1 MGGEDAEVV
10 RRKVAGELG
19 PPVNFAKSTWLLI
32 PASFSFR
39 DVKMAFL
46 PATPRHLCRNCL
58 EVIARTSRPSRL
70 SCPPIH
76 APHQRHKSTTNVNA
90 TNASNFRIAKH
101 YGNLKKTDRSLDHVY
116 SSFKKVDET
125 SWKSGFRVN
134 LKDSHGSQDMPRP
147 KKRIPTIQAG
157 TALPKTPRSTF
168 PGPCSVNVPVEP
180 RKVKSAAT
188 PLLKAHMKKP
198 SVVHRRQTS
207 NSIQYP
213 STGKFKSHQ
222 ELNELQKELPV
233 KIPYPEKPMTHT
245 SLHFNNLQ
253 DWNWYWETV
262 PPTMTQMTQ
271 AQHFFTKKAS
281 PRFLQSVAFFRAF
294 PESDVPEV
302 AFVGRSNVG
311 KSSLLN
317 AIVNADTNELLAR
330 TSSTPGFTKTM
341 NLYGLGPT
349 GGVHYKKQP
358 SGHGKIVGPGGITI
372 VDMPGYGEGSLSEWG
387 VEILK
392 YLQGRKQLRRVFMLI
407 DAHHGVKDK
416 DRSLLASL
424 RLGGIPHQVILS
436 KLDKLYL
443 PDARSIKRFDGK
455 RSDKLKPK
463 GTPKDLRA
471 TMDKIRSEIQ
481 PPIGGGALGEILACS
496 SEVLVDER
504 RLGIDAV
511 RFAMLQAIGYS
522 FRNDQHV
529 VERVMKEGPVIKTV
543 KTNVPVGHET
553 VVEDDKAGNITV
565 EKISRDALEE
575 VHVSLSTKARRAARR
590 AGQR

>member
-1 MGGEDAEVV
+1 
-10 RRKVAGELG
+10 
-19 PPVNFAKSTWLLI
+19 
-32 PASFSFR
+32 
-39 DVKMAFL
+39 
-46 PATPRHLCRNCL
+46 
-58 EVIARTSRPSRL
+58 
-70 SCPPIH
+70 
-76 APHQRHKSTTNVNA
+76 
-90 TNASNFRIAKH
+90 
-101 YGNLKKTDRSLDHVY
+101 
-116 SSFKKVDET
+116 
-125 SWKSGFRVN
+125 
-134 LKDSHGSQDMPRP
+134 
-147 KKRIPTIQAG
+147 
-157 TALPKTPRSTF
+157 
-168 PGPCSVNVPVEP
+168 
-180 RKVKSAAT
+180 
-188 PLLKAHMKKP
+188 
-198 SVVHRRQTS
+198 
-207 NSIQYP
+207 
-213 STGKFKSHQ
+213 
-222 ELNELQKELPV
+222 
-233 KIPYPEKPMTHT
+233 MTHT